1 MPLITDAVNVVNAV
15 GRLGDYL
22 PTQTRLNQAI
32 HEDQAKRDHEN
43 NRTTIAERIKQMDS
57 DLKSELSRLA
67 TYFSQLPVEKKLYV
81 AAGVALIGAN
91 IGALMSAIGL
101 GIAAAESLY
110 LLAGY
115 LLTSHHNSDVA
126 RISFVTK
133 ATANAELQLDNTIQ
147 NVDVMLVNIREVSA
161 NFKDIALKT
170 DACNEQFTEQT
181 VKINAQVTTVRE
193 VTSRLEETRITIDAN
208 NMRLRETN
216 QHIDDTWSEV
226 NTGISNKIHTLE
238 ETDTAITE
246 ACNGIQQSNTAITT
260 IQASLGQT
268 TQELNHFLNRL
279 KNDSTQRLVVL
290 DGRKQSADELA
301 AAVNKL
307 DERFVE
313 TRNILEQ
320 ASQSSLMVEKTITLS
335 VSERLMNAEV
345 HKTDVKNHK
354 LALEQCE
361 LASKR
366 DDELNAKFEAL
377 MNKTTRR
384 HPQHQVTFFSTSTE
398 GSEPSNRENSSLTLV
413 K

>member
-32 HEDQAKRDHEN
+32 HEDQARRDHEN

-91 IGALMSAIGL
+91 IGALMGAIGL

-147 NVDVMLVNIREVSA
+147 NVDAMLVNIREVSA

-181 VKINAQVTTVRE
+181 VKINAQITTVRE
-193 VTSRLEETRITIDAN
+193 VTRRLEETRGNIDAN
-208 NMRLRETN
+208 NMRLIETS
-216 QHIDDTWSEV
+216 QSIDDTWSKV
-226 NTGISNKIHTLE
+226 NTGLSSKIRTLE

-260 IQASLGQT
+260 IQSSLGKT
-268 TQELNHFLNRL
+268 AQELNDFLNRL
-279 KNDSTQRLVVL
+279 KDASTHRLVVL
-290 DGRKQSADELA
+290 DAKKQSADELA
-301 AAVNKL
+301 AAVSKL
-307 DERFVE
+307 DERFIE
-313 TRNILEQ
+313 SRFIIQE
-320 ASQSSLMVEKTITLS
+320 AEK
-335 VSERLMNAEV
+335 VNAGADKE
-345 HKTDVKNHK
+345 HELFIAEHLNAAEAHRI
-354 LALEQCE
+354 ALEQSR

-366 DDELNAKFEAL
+366 DDELNAKLEAL
-377 MNKTTRR
+377 MNKTTRSR
-384 HPQHQVTFFSTSTE
+384 LQHQIIFSPTSTE
-398 GSEPSNRENSSLTLV
+398 KDEPSNRENSSLTLV